1 MINGAIYI
9 TPAALLLGR
18 KITPLPKGILLFPLL
33 PAHCPPLSL
42 RRLWVDEDDP
52 TPLRCTVK
60 STWGDEGRVLEPVSM
75 VDFTDFVSIWNLIT
89 KPVLG
94 RQPGQARPA
103 GFRKAERLI
112 EREREREFPVYH
124 QALINIQIHSFI
136 TALALFILHLRL
148 F

>member
-1 MINGAIYI
+1 
-9 TPAALLLGR
+9 
-18 KITPLPKGILLFPLL
+18 
-33 PAHCPPLSL
+33 
-42 RRLWVDEDDP
+42 
-52 TPLRCTVK
+52 
-60 STWGDEGRVLEPVSM
+60 M
-75 VDFTDFVSIWNLIT
+75 VDFTDFVSIWNLIS
-89 KPVLG
+89 KQVLG

-103 GFRKAERLI
+103 GFRKAGRES